1 MERISIVGVL
11 MMLSACSTHAMK
23 CHGRLRP
30 INEPTVN
37 APHSPAGSQ
46 PATSSQ
52 SKGGQKRTG
61 SADPFRT
68 EPQR

>member
-11 MMLSACSTHAMK
+11 MVLSACSTQAVK
-23 CHGRLRP
+23 CHGALRP
-30 INEPTVN
+30 INAPTVS
-37 APHSPAGSQ
+37 APNPPAGSQ

-52 SKGGQKRTG
+52 PTDAQKRG
-61 SADPFRT
+61 DSPDPFRT